1 MGKFTRVVCFDKN
14 ERYRSGVTVP
24 RQKRTGNVSRDS
36 FFCAPKRKINRNLT
50 VSALIGLV
58 NGAKLNRERT
68 VVWWIDRELLIEN
81 RNILDS
87 LWLGVVVLVFVV

>member
-1 MGKFTRVVCFDKN
+1 M
-14 ERYRSGVTVP
+14 
-24 RQKRTGNVSRDS
+24 
-36 FFCAPKRKINRNLT
+36 
-50 VSALIGLV
+50 SALIGLV